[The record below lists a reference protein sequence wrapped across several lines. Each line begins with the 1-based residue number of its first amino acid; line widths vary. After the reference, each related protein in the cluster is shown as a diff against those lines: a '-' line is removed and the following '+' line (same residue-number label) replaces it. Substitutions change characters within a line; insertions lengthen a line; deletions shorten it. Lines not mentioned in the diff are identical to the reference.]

1 MEGLRVY
8 LMPDGR
14 EEAAGGNIGGPP
26 LLPAE
31 GAIFLTTYRIIFKG
45 TPTDP
50 LGERLAC
57 VCPLSSG
64 RGVPGRVVAGAGVG
78 DSGCSRGGVTST
90 GPCWGCCSH
99 HELGGCSQCCR
110 RGGCSRSAPVV
121 DVEVLMPVPAVTY
134 KSPWAGWSMSSVF
147 LATSSRGLSLVVAT
161 EVVLLGWAAGRA

>member
-50 LGERLAC
+50 LGKVL
-57 VCPLSSG
+57 VCPTSRILPS
-64 RGVPGRVVAGAGVG
+64 GVG
-78 DSGCSRGGVTST
+78 SARGGGGWWLSWSSGCSS
-90 GPCWGCCSH
+90 P
-99 HELGGCSQCCR
+99 CCR
-110 RGGCSRSAPVV
+110 S
-121 DVEVLMPVPAVTY
+121 
-134 KSPWAGWSMSSVF
+134 W
-147 LATSSRGLSLVVAT
+147 
-161 EVVLLGWAAGRA
+161 